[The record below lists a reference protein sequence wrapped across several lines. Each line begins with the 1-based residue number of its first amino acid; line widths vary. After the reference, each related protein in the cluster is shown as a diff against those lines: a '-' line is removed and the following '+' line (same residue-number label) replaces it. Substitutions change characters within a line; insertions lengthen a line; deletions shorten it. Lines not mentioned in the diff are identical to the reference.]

1 MLRVIAAILIVMWL
15 LGYFAF
21 HVTAAF
27 IHVAL
32 VIGLILLVL
41 GFVRGR
47 PASV

>member
-1 MLRVIAAILIVMWL
+1 MLRIIAAILIVLWL
-15 LGYFAF
+15 VGFFAF

-27 IHVAL
+27 IHLAL
-32 VIGLILLVL
+32 VIGVILLVL